1 MKALTNPFLSEIA
14 DLSEIIKPRRK
25 TLVDRLIGRLAVGH
39 IRSGQSLYEVHG
51 PYVVP
56 GRSEQSPRRPFAP
69 LIAMLKEFGR
79 RQNLRRAMHDMS
91 QLDERMLK
99 DIGLTRPEIEVAAR
113 GYLRRDTIKGTRK
126 LRPV

>member
-14 DLSEIIKPRRK
+14 NLSEIIQPRRK
-25 TLVDRLIGRLAVGH
+25 TLIDRLIGRLAVGH

-56 GRSEQSPRRPFAP
+56 GRSEQAPRRPFAP
-69 LIAMLKEFGR
+69 LIAALREFGR
-79 RQNLRRAMHDMS
+79 RQNLRRAMHDLS

-99 DIGLTRPEIEVAAR
+99 DIGLSRPEIEVAAS
-113 GYLRRDTIKGTRK
+113 GYLRRDAIN
-126 LRPV
+126 

>member
-1 MKALTNPFLSEIA
+1 MKALTNTFLSEIA
-14 DLSEIIKPRRK
+14 DLSEIIQPRRK
-25 TLVDRLIGRLAVGH
+25 TLVDRLIGRLAVGQ
-39 IRSGQSLYEVHG
+39 IRSGQSFYEVHG
-51 PYVVP
+51 PYVFP

-69 LIAMLKEFGR
+69 LISVLKEFGR

-113 GYLRRDTIKGTRK
+113 GHLRRDTIN
-126 LRPV
+126 